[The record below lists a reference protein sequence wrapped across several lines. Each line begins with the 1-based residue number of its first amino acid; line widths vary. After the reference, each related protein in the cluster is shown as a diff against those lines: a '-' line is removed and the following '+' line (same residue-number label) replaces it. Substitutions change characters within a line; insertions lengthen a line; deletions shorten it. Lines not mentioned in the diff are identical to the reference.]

1 MLFAFLFILMF
12 ISTLKYCRLLRFN
25 LELLGRLLLIKLR
38 IILLF
43 TLGSGD
49 RGDRL
54 KIWIATLMRL
64 LDQAGCIRQI
74 S

>member
-1 MLFAFLFILMF
+1 MF

-25 LELLGRLLLIKLR
+25 LELLGRLLIELHTT
-38 IILLF
+38 ILLF
-43 TLGSGD
+43 MFGSGD